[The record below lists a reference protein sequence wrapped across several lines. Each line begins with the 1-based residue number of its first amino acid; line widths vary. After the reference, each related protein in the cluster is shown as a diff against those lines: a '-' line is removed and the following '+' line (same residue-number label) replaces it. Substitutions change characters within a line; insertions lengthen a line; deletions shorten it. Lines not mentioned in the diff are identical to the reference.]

1 MEAHGSWVYL
11 RLGFHSW
18 DWGFIH
24 VPIVVKSIDW
34 FWEEKIF
41 DHCIFAHVLFWLLIR
56 STRPANDKI
65 YVHNEISIYFSFVY
79 INFCCL
85 CSCQSFRQQG
95 TVETWCKRDEEFSRH
110 LNLRNL
116 RYIIESNLRTKSSGC
131 FPVYKHKLKY
141 GVLYMIKYCT
151 ENWFAISAFG

>member
-1 MEAHGSWVYL
+1 MEVV
-11 RLGFHSW
+11 FIW
-18 DWGFIH
+18 DWGLIH

-41 DHCIFAHVLFWLLIR
+41 DQCIFAHVLFWLLIR

-65 YVHNEISIYFSFVY
+65 YLYNEISIYFSFVY

-85 CSCQSFRQQG
+85 CSCQSFYNRVQ
-95 TVETWCKRDEEFSRH
+95 WKRDVNVLKNFLVTST
-110 LNLRNL
+110 LNL

-131 FPVYKHKLKY
+131 FPVHKHKWKY

-151 ENWFAISAFG
+151 ENWFAISAFS

>member
-1 MEAHGSWVYL
+1 MFPRRSRVCHELKIHIFCGGSSWQLSLFETGVSFM

-65 YVHNEISIYFSFVY
+65 YLHNEISIYFSFVY

-110 LNLRNL
+110 LNL
-116 RYIIESNLRTKSSGC
+116 
-131 FPVYKHKLKY
+131 KLT
-141 GVLYMIKYCT
+141 LHNR
-151 ENWFAISAFG
+151 E